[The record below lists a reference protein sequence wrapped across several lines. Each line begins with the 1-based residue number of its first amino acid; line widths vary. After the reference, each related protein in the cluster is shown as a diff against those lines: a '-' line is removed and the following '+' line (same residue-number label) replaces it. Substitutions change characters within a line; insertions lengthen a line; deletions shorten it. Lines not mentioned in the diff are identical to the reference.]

1 MKRVVLSNLR
11 GTASIARYG
20 EAPDLLPGARVGG
33 VVIEA
38 KLGTGWEGSV
48 YRVRGLGTRQRR
60 VLKCYRR
67 RPGLKPAIA
76 SRVKY
81 LRKLRGCTAVPNL
94 ESQVR
99 LIQGR
104 REWPALL
111 LQYAPGV
118 CLSELHARRPSG
130 RLPLAEARPIM
141 LAILRALDRLHT
153 RGSYHGDLHEGN
165 VLIAPCGRGIRAHLV
180 DPYPQAGAVC
190 SLQAADLVESVRVFG
205 RLLGGGASYSSHPR
219 WIREVLRGSQAR
231 RILDRFASVT
241 DLLQFVQKGAAAVRR
256 SSA

>member
-1 MKRVVLSNLR
+1 MERVVLSNHR
-11 GTASIARYG
+11 GTASSSRYD
-20 EAPDLLPGARVGG
+20 EAPDLLPGLRVSG

-38 KLGTGWEGSV
+38 KLGTGWEGSA
-48 YRVRGLGTRQRR
+48 YKVRGIGTRQRR

-81 LRKLRGCTAVPNL
+81 LRKLRGCTAVPDL

-99 LIQGR
+99 LIQGH

-118 CLSELHARRPSG
+118 CLSELHARRLSG
-130 RLPLAEARPIM
+130 RLPLAEARFIL
-141 LAILRALDRLHT
+141 LAILRALECLHA

-165 VLIAPCGRGIRAHLV
+165 VLIAPSGRGIRAHLV
-180 DPYPQAGAVC
+180 DPYPQAGVVRA
-190 SLQAADLVESVRVFG
+190 LQAADLVESVRVFG
-205 RLLGGGASYSSHPR
+205 RLLGGGAFYSCHPL
-219 WIREVLRGSQAR
+219 WVREVVRGSQAR

-241 DLLQFVQKGAAAVRR
+241 ELLWFIQKGATAVGR
-256 SSA
+256 SKA